1 MMKLYEL
8 KRDTYFTLSEVEDCR
23 IFLFD
28 HLDGMYSVCFNEDMQ
43 VVHISAYADVI
54 IVNKEK

>member
-1 MMKLYEL
+1 MKLYEL
-8 KRDTYFTLSEVEDCR
+8 KRNTYFTLSGVEGCR

-54 IVNKEK
+54 IVN